1 MKVSF
6 IRNGNLR
13 RKVGD
18 NALGVEG
25 YPVPL
30 LCNIIALT
38 GPQVLI
44 IMKSKL

>member
-30 LCNIIALT
+30 LCNIILAHLQFWN
-38 GPQVLI
+38 GLRW
-44 IMKSKL
+44 